1 MVSGGTY
8 GTEDIVHGAG
18 YGRAILILLLTPL
31 LWSLPTAFMIG
42 ELSSALPYE
51 GGYYAWVRRA
61 MGNFWGFQEAWLS
74 LVASIF
80 DMAIYPTLFV
90 AYLTRMFPWFQQE
103 NRGWWVALA
112 VVIAC
117 AVLNIAGVKVVSL
130 TSLWLFFALSA
141 PFVAIVVLAPFKL
154 GALANAVTKPTTSTV
169 DILGGLLICMWNY
182 MGWDNAS
189 TIATEVEKPQR
200 TYPRAMLVAVAI
212 VALSYVLPFA
222 AMWMTGLKP
231 TAWETG
237 SWADIAGLLG
247 GPLLR
252 IGVVLGGV
260 ISAFGMFNALVM
272 SYSRLPLAMAQ
283 DGMLPGIFAKLHK
296 KSRAPWVAIVA
307 LAMGWA
313 MCLGLGFAR
322 LVTLDILLYGFS
334 LLLEFMALAVLR
346 FREPELARPF
356 RVPGGLFGAIAIGI
370 PPMLLLGFSIIRSEH
385 EQVWNMSSFE
395 FGMILIAAG
404 FVAYAV
410 NHLLKPQG
418 WAPVRSRREARSQP
432 LSRRKLK
439 KKRTGLPVLFILLCD
454 AELRRRFC
462 RVAQALHLVV
472 SALDTGGLA
481 PNDLSDV
488 FRQIGRQCL
497 VVGLF
502 GVVFAC
508 FHRLKNRFVAGTKAH
523 LGINPGAMHGRR
535 GRSGDFLIR
544 FAQADQLCFELAGK
558 ARALQALLV
567 EKRLQVRPLHV
578 GSRVLIPLL
587 PIFAGFNQVFDHAN
601 RILFVHYYLRRLD
614 AGEQVGFGSNL
625 LAKPARN

>member
-18 YGRAILILLLTPL
+18 YGRAILILLVTPI

-42 ELSSALPYE
+42 ELSSALPKE

-90 AYLTRMFPWFQQE
+90 AYLTRMFPWFSV
-103 NRGWWVALA
+103 NHRGWWVALA

-117 AVLNIAGVKVVSL
+117 AALNIAGVKVVSL

-141 PFVAIVVLAPFKL
+141 PFVAIVLIAPFKM
-154 GALANAVTKPTTSTV
+154 GALANAVTKPTTSSV

-212 VALSYVLPFA
+212 VAASYVLPFA
-222 AMWMTGLKP
+222 AMWMTGLKA

-237 SWADIAGLLG
+237 SWADIAGLVG

-252 IGVVLGGV
+252 IGVVVGGV

-283 DGMLPGIFAKLHK
+283 DGMLPGIFARLQK
-296 KSRAPWVAIVA
+296 KSRAPWVAILA
-307 LAMGWA
+307 LALCWA

-334 LLLEFMALAVLR
+334 LMLEFVALAVLR
-346 FREPELARPF
+346 FREPDLPRPF

-370 PPMLLLGFSIIRSEH
+370 PPMLLLGFSILRSEH

-410 NHLLKPQG
+410 NHLLKPAG
-418 WAPVRSRREARSQP
+418 WAVRAEKPQP
-432 LSRRKLK
+432 
-439 KKRTGLPVLFILLCD
+439 
-454 AELRRRFC
+454 A
-462 RVAQALHLVV
+462 AQ
-472 SALDTGGLA
+472 
-481 PNDLSDV
+481 
-488 FRQIGRQCL
+488 
-497 VVGLF
+497 
-502 GVVFAC
+502 
-508 FHRLKNRFVAGTKAH
+508 
-523 LGINPGAMHGRR
+523 
-535 GRSGDFLIR
+535 
-544 FAQADQLCFELAGK
+544 
-558 ARALQALLV
+558 
-567 EKRLQVRPLHV
+567 
-578 GSRVLIPLL
+578 
-587 PIFAGFNQVFDHAN
+587 
-601 RILFVHYYLRRLD
+601 HY
-614 AGEQVGFGSNL
+614 
-625 LAKPARN
+625 

>member
-1 MVSGGTY
+1 VSRLRRKTSKLATASAPRHQTENPPPLASIPNRNPIARNSITPKKFVRLTLWPLVAATFFMVSGGTY

-90 AYLTRMFPWFQQE
+90 AYLTRMFPWFQE
-103 NRGWWVALA
+103 NERGWWVALA

-117 AVLNIAGVKVVSL
+117 AALNIAGVKVVSL

-141 PFVAIVVLAPFKL
+141 PFVAIVLIAPFKI
-154 GALANAVTKPTTSTV
+154 GALANAVTKPTTSSV

-189 TIATEVEKPQR
+189 TIAAEVEKPQR
-200 TYPRAMLVAVAI
+200 TYPRAMLVAVCI

-222 AMWMTGLKP
+222 ALWMTGLKA

-283 DGMLPGIFAKLHK
+283 DGMLPGIFGKLQK
-296 KSRAPWVAIVA
+296 KSRAPWVAIIA
-307 LAMGWA
+307 LAIGWA

-322 LVTLDILLYGFS
+322 LVTLDILLYGAS
-334 LLLEFMALAVLR
+334 LLLEFVALAVLR
-346 FREPELARPF
+346 FREPDLPRPF

-385 EQVWNMSSFE
+385 EQVWNMSSFS

-418 WAPVRSRREARSQP
+418 WSS
-432 LSRRKLK
+432 
-439 KKRTGLPVLFILLCD
+439 
-454 AELRRRFC
+454 
-462 RVAQALHLVV
+462 
-472 SALDTGGLA
+472 
-481 PNDLSDV
+481 
-488 FRQIGRQCL
+488 
-497 VVGLF
+497 
-502 GVVFAC
+502 
-508 FHRLKNRFVAGTKAH
+508 
-523 LGINPGAMHGRR
+523 
-535 GRSGDFLIR
+535 
-544 FAQADQLCFELAGK
+544 
-558 ARALQALLV
+558 
-567 EKRLQVRPLHV
+567 VRP
-578 GSRVLIPLL
+578 
-587 PIFAGFNQVFDHAN
+587 A
-601 RILFVHYYLRRLD
+601 
-614 AGEQVGFGSNL
+614 E
-625 LAKPARN
+625 KPQPAA

>member
-1 MVSGGTY
+1 VSRLRRKTSKLATASAPRHQTENLQPLAAVPNRKKFVRLTLWPLVAATFFMVSGGTY
-8 GTEDIVHGAG
+8 GTEEIVHGAG

-74 LVASIF
+74 LIASIF

-90 AYLTRMFPWFQQE
+90 AYLTRMFPWFQQG
-103 NRGWWVALA
+103 NRAWWVALA

-189 TIATEVEKPQR
+189 TIATEVERPQR
-200 TYPRAMLVAVAI
+200 TYPRAMLVAVVI
-212 VALSYVLPFA
+212 VALSYVLPFG
-222 AMWMTGLKP
+222 AMWMTGLTP

-252 IGVVLGGV
+252 IGVVLGGI

-283 DGMLPGIFAKLHK
+283 DGMLPGIFGKLHP

-307 LAMGWA
+307 LAIGWA

-334 LLLEFMALAVLR
+334 LMLEFMALAVLR
-346 FREPELARPF
+346 FREPDLARPF

-370 PPMLLLGFSIIRSEH
+370 PPMLLLVFSIIRSEH
-385 EQVWNMSSFE
+385 EQVWNMSSFA

-418 WAPVRSRREARSQP
+418 WAP
-432 LSRRKLK
+432 
-439 KKRTGLPVLFILLCD
+439 
-454 AELRRRFC
+454 AE
-462 RVAQALHLVV
+462 Q
-472 SALDTGGLA
+472 
-481 PNDLSDV
+481 
-488 FRQIGRQCL
+488 
-497 VVGLF
+497 
-502 GVVFAC
+502 
-508 FHRLKNRFVAGTKAH
+508 
-523 LGINPGAMHGRR
+523 
-535 GRSGDFLIR
+535 
-544 FAQADQLCFELAGK
+544 
-558 ARALQALLV
+558 
-567 EKRLQVRPLHV
+567 
-578 GSRVLIPLL
+578 
-587 PIFAGFNQVFDHAN
+587 
-601 RILFVHYYLRRLD
+601 
-614 AGEQVGFGSNL
+614 
-625 LAKPARN
+625 KPEPAA

>member
-1 MVSGGTY
+1 LWPLVAATFFMVSGGTY

-31 LWSLPTAFMIG
+31 VWSLPTAFMIG

-90 AYLTRMFPWFQQE
+90 AYLTRMFPWFSV
-103 NRGWWVALA
+103 NHRGWWVALA

-117 AVLNIAGVKVVSL
+117 AALNIAGVKVVSL

-141 PFVAIVVLAPFKL
+141 PFVAIVLIAPFKM
-154 GALANAVTKPTTSTV
+154 GALANAVTKPTTSSV

-212 VALSYVLPFA
+212 VAASYVLPFA
-222 AMWMTGLKP
+222 AMWMTGLKA

-237 SWADIAGLLG
+237 SWADIAGLVG

-252 IGVVLGGV
+252 IGVVVGGV

-283 DGMLPGIFAKLHK
+283 DGMLPGIFARLQK
-296 KSRAPWVAIVA
+296 KSRAPWVAILA
-307 LAMGWA
+307 LALCWA

-334 LLLEFMALAVLR
+334 LMLEFVALAVLR
-346 FREPELARPF
+346 FREPDLPRPF

-370 PPMLLLGFSIIRSEH
+370 PPMLLLGFSILRSEH

-410 NHLLKPQG
+410 NHLLKPAG
-418 WAPVRSRREARSQP
+418 WAVRAEKPQP
-432 LSRRKLK
+432 
-439 KKRTGLPVLFILLCD
+439 
-454 AELRRRFC
+454 A
-462 RVAQALHLVV
+462 AQ
-472 SALDTGGLA
+472 
-481 PNDLSDV
+481 
-488 FRQIGRQCL
+488 
-497 VVGLF
+497 
-502 GVVFAC
+502 
-508 FHRLKNRFVAGTKAH
+508 
-523 LGINPGAMHGRR
+523 
-535 GRSGDFLIR
+535 
-544 FAQADQLCFELAGK
+544 
-558 ARALQALLV
+558 
-567 EKRLQVRPLHV
+567 
-578 GSRVLIPLL
+578 
-587 PIFAGFNQVFDHAN
+587 
-601 RILFVHYYLRRLD
+601 HY
-614 AGEQVGFGSNL
+614 
-625 LAKPARN
+625 